1 MTSRNLM
8 DDEDCLKSTQQEME
22 AALNT
27 MRVDEPTK
35 EIKNPKTSNNTQRGP
50 GSNNSK
56 TKHLRLFTSCVT
68 VFRSLFHLTNRL
80 RLNSSI

>member
-1 MTSRNLM
+1 M

-35 EIKNPKTSNNTQRGP
+35 EIKNPKTSNNKLLERRKKKKLEKLDGAKVNSTTGVRN
-50 GSNNSK
+50 GSDQME
-56 TKHLRLFTSCVT
+56 L
-68 VFRSLFHLTNRL
+68 
-80 RLNSSI
+80 

>member
-1 MTSRNLM
+1 M

-35 EIKNPKTSNNTQRGP
+35 EIKNPKTSNNKLLERRKKKKLEKLDGAKTHNSTTGVRN
-50 GSNNSK
+50 GSDQMDIN
-56 TKHLRLFTSCVT
+56 
-68 VFRSLFHLTNRL
+68 
-80 RLNSSI
+80 

>member
-1 MTSRNLM
+1 M

-35 EIKNPKTSNNTQRGP
+35 EIKNPKTSNNKLLERRKKKKLEKLDQSGAKVSSTGVRN
-50 GSNNSK
+50 GSHQMDIN
-56 TKHLRLFTSCVT
+56 
-68 VFRSLFHLTNRL
+68 
-80 RLNSSI
+80 

>member
-1 MTSRNLM
+1 M

-35 EIKNPKTSNNTQRGP
+35 EIKNPKTSNNKLLERRKKKKLEKLDQSGVKVSSTGVRN
-50 GSNNSK
+50 GSHRMDIN
-56 TKHLRLFTSCVT
+56 
-68 VFRSLFHLTNRL
+68 
-80 RLNSSI
+80 

>member
-1 MTSRNLM
+1 M

-35 EIKNPKTSNNTQRGP
+35 EIKNPKTSNNKLLERRKKKKLEKLDGGKTNSTTGVRN
-50 GSNNSK
+50 GSDQMDIN
-56 TKHLRLFTSCVT
+56 
-68 VFRSLFHLTNRL
+68 
-80 RLNSSI
+80 